1 MPTYVARVWEGFDP
15 TKEMSLPNAP
25 GDGRPLISM
34 DGDVNFIC
42 ASCGFTL
49 IENIGLLGP
58 LWTSRALPPWNA
70 SVASKHPYKHWPDML
85 SFWPSRPCSGL

>member
-1 MPTYVARVWEGFDP
+1 MPTYVAKVWEGFDP

-42 ASCGFTL
+42 AACGFTL
-49 IENIGLLGP
+49 IENMLASLHFGQPLGAECP
-58 LWTSRALPPWNA
+58 RCHAICVISTG
-70 SVASKHPYKHWPDML
+70 V
-85 SFWPSRPCSGL
+85 SRPDPDLGV